1 MVNSSEILRRSEG
14 MDLAIQ
20 HEKSRIKAISW
31 KFEVIDAAVAII
43 FLPLF
48 MIMARI
54 TNPDDDVPNQSYEH
68 FEWIFILFTAILLA
82 WSAYYLSKN
91 IKRLTSKN

>member
-1 MVNSSEILRRSEG
+1 
-14 MDLAIQ
+14 MDSAIQ
-20 HEKSRIKAISW
+20 HEKRRIKAIGW
-31 KFEVIDAAVAII
+31 TFEVIDAAVATI

>member
-1 MVNSSEILRRSEG
+1 MVNSTEIIRRSEAI
-14 MDLAIQ
+14 DLAIQ
-20 HEKSRIKAISW
+20 QEKRRIKKISW
-31 KFEVIDAAVAII
+31 KFEILDGFVAFI

-48 MIMARI
+48 MIMARV

-91 IKRLTSKN
+91 IKRLTGKN